1 MQGDLL
7 WNPDAPVPPP
17 GEHELP
23 SDDGEP
29 MESNE
34 HRLQMVLLIQ
44 ALKLAWA
51 DREDFFVGGN
61 MFVYFSE
68 TQVKTNDF
76 RGPDVFVVLGTTRR
90 SRLSWVAWGEGGKLP
105 DVVIELLSN
114 KTRHIDRGE
123 KMHIYSQVWR
133 TPEYFLYD
141 PLSHEF
147 EGYRLAPGSTDYEPI
162 AKDARGDLEC
172 RTLGLRL
179 GVREST
185 FEDLT
190 FPWLR
195 WLSPA
200 GEILVSPEE
209 YARAERQRADAERQ
223 RADAER
229 RRADAERQRAE
240 TERARAD
247 AEKRRAD
254 ELEAELRARKP

>member
-1 MQGDLL
+1 MQADAL

-23 SDDGEP
+23 YDDGVP

-44 ALKLAWA
+44 SLKLAWA
-51 DREDFFVGGN
+51 AREDFFVGGN

-76 RGPDVFVVLGTTRR
+76 RGPDVFVVLGTSRR

-114 KTRHIDRGE
+114 RTRHVDRGE
-123 KMHIYSQVWR
+123 KMQIYSKVWR
-133 TPEYFLYD
+133 TPEYVLYD
-141 PLSHEF
+141 PFSHELDA
-147 EGYRLAPGSTDYEPI
+147 YRLNPGNLEYEPI
-162 AKDARGDLEC
+162 ARDARGDVQSL
-172 RTLGLRL
+172 TLGLRL
-179 GVREST
+179 GVREGT
-185 FEDLT
+185 FEDVT

-195 WLSPA
+195 WLDER
-200 GEILVSPEE
+200 GEPLPTPEE
-209 YARAERQRADAERQ
+209 WARTEKQRADAEKQ
-223 RADAER
+223 
-229 RRADAERQRAE
+229 
-240 TERARAD
+240 RAD

-254 ELEAELRARKP
+254 ALAARLRKMESGES